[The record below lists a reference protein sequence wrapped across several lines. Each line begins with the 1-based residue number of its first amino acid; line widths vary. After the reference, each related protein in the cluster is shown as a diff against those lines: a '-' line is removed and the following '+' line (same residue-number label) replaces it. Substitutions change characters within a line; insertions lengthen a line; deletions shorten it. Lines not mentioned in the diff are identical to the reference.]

1 MAASSTARPPPLSVD
16 ESPQPHSCETCQDR
30 LLFASHYVD
39 NVVQGWWEE
48 ISDHNYYATGRA
60 YTFNISYGEALE
72 QAQTGCE
79 LFAWLMTLRRPDT
92 WDESWLRAYYTSP
105 PEIHMV
111 LDWLNDLDDH
121 VDGGDPSRQVVVCA
135 EEGVDSKLAV
145 KVVESSQSVQPS
157 YVALSYC
164 WGGDQRVKLRQA
176 NMDKW
181 REGIPYESLP
191 QTIKD
196 AITVTMNFGVSHL
209 WVDALCIIQDSDDD
223 KAQEIS
229 RMGDIYEQAHF
240 TIIAAR
246 AKMVEEGFLHSWS
259 IAGERGF
266 RISYVSGNGDLGSVV
281 FWTGRGNSEPEPTET
296 RAWCF
301 QESILSSRVL
311 YFGTHNSKW
320 ICAETRNQN
329 SETLYDG
336 WIEDSSL
343 NLESVNNS
351 RHLVYGV
358 EWTTMSDSETF
369 YSGWR
374 DLLQYYSVM
383 EAGQQQDRL
392 LAISAVAKKIG
403 GIAKNRY
410 SAGIWMNSPSD
421 SLAWVSSSDKAK
433 RLTGYYIP
441 LWSWASISGEVGLES
456 CTPMEEFS
464 IQHCQLKSQIPG
476 DDFSAPIEAQMKLQA
491 LAFPAHVRRD
501 EELGQDFLWD
511 LAVGEAVDGQLSLDI
526 AIDRPEREILYGE
539 ELLVAYIDVRVALVL
554 KWCSDKLT
562 FRRIGICIRMPNR
575 EETGELK
582 EVTVT

>member
-1 MAASSTARPPPLSVD
+1 MAASSTARPSPLSVG

-30 LLFASHYVD
+30 LIFARHYVD
-39 NVVQGWWEE
+39 NVDQGWWDE
-48 ISDHNYYATGRA
+48 ISDYNYYATGRA

-72 QAQTGCE
+72 QAQAGCE
-79 LFAWLMTLRRPDT
+79 LFAWLVTLRRPDT

-105 PEIHMV
+105 PEVHMV
-111 LDWLNDLDDH
+111 LDWVNDLDDH
-121 VDGGDPSRQVVVCA
+121 VDGGDPS
-135 EEGVDSKLAV
+135 
-145 KVVESSQSVQPS
+145 P
-157 YVALSYC
+157 LSYC
-164 WGGDQRVKLRQA
+164 WGGDQRVKLRQV

-181 REGIPYESLP
+181 RKGLPYEDLP

-246 AKMVEEGFLHSWS
+246 AKMVEEGFLHSRS
-259 IAGERGF
+259 IA
-266 RISYVSGNGDLGSVV
+266 
-281 FWTGRGNSEPEPTET
+281 EPTET

-311 YFGTHNSKW
+311 YFGTHNFKW
-320 ICAETRNQN
+320 ICAETRKQN
-329 SETLYDG
+329 SEPLYDG

-358 EWTTMSDSETF
+358 KWTTMSDSEAF

-374 DLLQYYSVM
+374 DFLQYYSVM

-403 GIAKNRY
+403 RIAKNRY

-441 LWSWASISGEVGLES
+441 SWSWASISGEIGLES

-491 LAFPAHVRRD
+491 LTFPAHVRRD

-511 LAVGEAVDGQLSLDI
+511 LAAGEAVDGQLSLDI

>member
-1 MAASSTARPPPLSVD
+1 
-16 ESPQPHSCETCQDR
+16 
-30 LLFASHYVD
+30 SH
-39 NVVQGWWEE
+39 E

-72 QAQTGCE
+72 QAQAGCE
-79 LFAWLMTLRRPDT
+79 LFAWLVTLRRPDT

-105 PEIHMV
+105 PEVHMV
-111 LDWLNDLDDH
+111 LDWVNDLDDH

-135 EEGVDSKLAV
+135 EEGV
-145 KVVESSQSVQPS
+145 VESSQPLQPS

-164 WGGDQRVKLRQA
+164 WGGDQRVKLRQV

-181 REGIPYESLP
+181 RKGLPYEGLP

-246 AKMVEEGFLHSWS
+246 AKMVEEGFLHSRS

-320 ICAETRNQN
+320 ICAETRKQN
-329 SETLYDG
+329 SEPLYDG
-336 WIEDSSL
+336 WIEDSRL

-358 EWTTMSDSETF
+358 EWTTMSDSEAF

-403 GIAKNRY
+403 RIAKNRY

-433 RLTGYYIP
+433 RLTSYYIP
-441 LWSWASISGEVGLES
+441 SWSWASISGEIGLES

-491 LAFPAHVRRD
+491 LTFPAHVRRD

-511 LAVGEAVDGQLSLDI
+511 LAAGEAVDGQLSLDI